1 MELTLTVPVIHSLRV
16 EVSDELNPER
26 LLELF
31 ESKKDRY
38 DTGEEVIEAVLEIY
52 KKKFGFD
59 YSITRCGSKIEDFY
73 CDDVFEE

>member
-1 MELTLTVPVIHSLRV
+1 MELMLTVPVIHSLRV

-31 ESKKDRY
+31 ESKKERY
-38 DTGEEVIEAVLEIY
+38 DTGEEVIKAVLEAY

-59 YSITRCGSKIEDFY
+59 YEIIPCGSKIEGFY

>member
-1 MELTLTVPVIHSLRV
+1 MELTLTVPVINSFQV
-16 EVSDELNPER
+16 KVSDELDAER

-38 DTGEEVIEAVLEIY
+38 DTGEEVIEAVLEAY

-59 YSITRCGSKIEDFY
+59 YEIIPCGNKIEGFY

>member
-1 MELTLTVPVIHSLRV
+1 MELMLTVPVIHSLRV

-31 ESKKDRY
+31 ESKKERY
-38 DTGEEVIEAVLEIY
+38 DTGEEIIDAVLEAY

-59 YSITRCGSKIEDFY
+59 YEIIPCGSKIEGFY
-73 CDDVFEE
+73 YDDVFEE

>member
-31 ESKKDRY
+31 ESKKERY
-38 DTGEEVIEAVLEIY
+38 DTGEEIIEAVLEVY

-59 YSITRCGSKIEDFY
+59 YEIVPCGSKIEGFY